1 MAAVSLACN
10 RCSLNVCD
18 CSTFSW
24 RDDISAHTHL
34 FSWNQIEF
42 LLFQSCVHRTQL
54 NWRDVSAHS
63 YDSDSPKSLMFKNS
77 PPAQG
82 CIPSSWL
89 RVSRVFLYQETFSKL
104 SCNWDKLGLC
114 SPASPVG
121 VDSLQ
126 EQGMS
131 VLISLTPESHT
142 GHPPPPVNRWL
153 LDDREVDSSCLLHSF
168 IHLLLSIHVPAD
180 VIYGMDER
188 SSTQMDSW
196 TWDLIQFP
204 SPTKG
209 KTSSPNPRPARASST
224 YLQPREF
231 MRQIANHLFGRL
243 VSYPRMGAYSKGA
256 PTWPPFPS
264 LEPWLLRYG

>member
-1 MAAVSLACN
+1 MVAVSLACN

-89 RVSRVFLYQETFSKL
+89 RVSSVFLYTETFSKL

-121 VDSLQ
+121 MDSLQ
-126 EQGMS
+126 EQGVS
-131 VLISLTPESHT
+131 VLISLMPESHT

-153 LDDREVDSSCLLHSF
+153 LDDIKRSGQQLFASF
-168 IHLLLSIHVPAD
+168 IHPLATEHPCASQCYLWDGWEILLPDGLMNMGSYSVPF
-180 VIYGMDER
+180 
-188 SSTQMDSW
+188 T
-196 TWDLIQFP
+196 
-204 SPTKG
+204 
-209 KTSSPNPRPARASST
+209 N
-224 YLQPREF
+224 
-231 MRQIANHLFGRL
+231 
-243 VSYPRMGAYSKGA
+243 
-256 PTWPPFPS
+256 
-264 LEPWLLRYG
+264 